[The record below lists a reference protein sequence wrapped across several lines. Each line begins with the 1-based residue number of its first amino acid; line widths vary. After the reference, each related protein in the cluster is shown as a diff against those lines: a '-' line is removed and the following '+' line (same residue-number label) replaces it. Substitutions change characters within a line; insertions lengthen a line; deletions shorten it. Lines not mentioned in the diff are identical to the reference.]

1 MLVHNYLLS
10 MPTWQA
16 FLLVV
21 LISIVYSVAGIL
33 VVRRFV
39 HHSVLQRHHEVA
51 GFIFTTLGVIYAV
64 LLAFVV
70 LIVWEHFSKAE
81 ENMALEEA
89 VALSVHE
96 TIENY
101 PSPEI
106 ATMLRT
112 LFVAYVQ
119 SVFKEEFPQLR
130 AGKTDPHANEMFTA
144 LIRAVWQINPAT
156 QGEQR
161 AWSQLQGD
169 LRELAKYRAER
180 FLANM
185 QSTPRVVWRMLIL
198 GALVTVG
205 FTFLFG
211 TEKLIPQLIMNAC
224 CGAVIAMVL
233 VTIIELDNPFL
244 GEVSIQPMGYQTI
257 LNRAAGPNRATTS
270 FPSVD
275 TFAD

>member
-1 MLVHNYLLS
+1 MSLSDYLLT
-10 MPTWQA
+10 MPTWQV
-16 FLLVV
+16 FLLVG
-21 LISIVYSVAGIL
+21 LTIIVYSVAGII

-39 HHSVLQRHHEVA
+39 HHSVLQLHHDVA

-70 LIVWEHFSKAE
+70 LIVWEQFSKAE
-81 ENMALEEA
+81 KNMALEEA
-89 VALSVHE
+89 VALSIYSN
-96 TIENY
+96 IENY

-130 AGKTDPHANEMFTA
+130 AGKTNPYVNETFTA
-144 LIRAVWQINPAT
+144 LIRSVWQINPAN

-161 AWSQLQGD
+161 ALSQLQVDVRD
-169 LRELAKYRAER
+169 LTKYRAER
-180 FLANM
+180 FLENM
-185 QSTPRVVWRMLIL
+185 QSIPRVIWLTLIF
-198 GALVTVG
+198 GALVTMG

-211 TEKLIPQLIMNAC
+211 TEKPIPQLIMNAC

-233 VTIIELDNPFL
+233 VVIIELDNPFL
-244 GEVSIQPMGYQTI
+244 GEVSIKPMGYQTI
-257 LNRAAGPNRATTS
+257 LNTR
-270 FPSVD
+270 
-275 TFAD
+275 

>member
-1 MLVHNYLLS
+1 MLLREYLL
-10 MPTWQA
+10 MLPTWQT
-16 FLLVV
+16 FLLVA
-21 LISIVYSVAGIL
+21 LTIIVYSVAGIL

-39 HHSVLQRHHEVA
+39 HHSVLQLHHDVA

-70 LIVWEHFSKAE
+70 LIVWEQFSKAE

-89 VALSVHE
+89 VAFSIHE
-96 TIENY
+96 NIENY

-130 AGKTDPHANEMFTA
+130 AGKTDPHANETFTA
-144 LIRAVWQINPAT
+144 LIRSVWQINPAN

-161 AWSQLQGD
+161 ALSQLQGD
-169 LRELAKYRAER
+169 VRELAKYRAER
-180 FLANM
+180 FLASM
-185 QSTPRVVWRMLIL
+185 QSIPRVVWRTLML
-198 GALVTVG
+198 GALVTIG
-205 FTFLFG
+205 YTFLFG

-224 CGAVIAMVL
+224 YGAVIAMVL
-233 VTIIELDNPFL
+233 VVIIELDNPFL
-244 GEVSIQPMGYQTI
+244 GEVSIKPMGYQII
-257 LNRAAGPNRATTS
+257 LNRGG
-270 FPSVD
+270 
-275 TFAD
+275 

>member
-1 MLVHNYLLS
+1 M
-10 MPTWQA
+10 
-16 FLLVV
+16 
-21 LISIVYSVAGIL
+21 
-33 VVRRFV
+33 
-39 HHSVLQRHHEVA
+39 HHSVLRLHHDVA

-70 LIVWEHFSKAE
+70 LIVWEQFSKAE

-89 VALSVHE
+89 VALSIYGN
-96 TIENY
+96 IENY

-130 AGKTDPHANEMFTA
+130 AGKTDPHVNETFTA
-144 LIRAVWQINPAT
+144 LIRSVWQINAAN

-161 AWSQLQGD
+161 ALSQLQVD
-169 LRELAKYRAER
+169 VRELAKHRAER

-185 QSTPRVVWRMLIL
+185 QSIPRVVWQTLIL
-198 GALVTVG
+198 GALVTIG

-224 CGAVIAMVL
+224 CGAIIAMVL
-233 VTIIELDNPFL
+233 VVIIELDNPFL
-244 GEVSIQPMGYQTI
+244 GEVSIKPMGYQTI
-257 LNRAAGPNRATTS
+257 LNGLTGGKVR
-270 FPSVD
+270 
-275 TFAD
+275 